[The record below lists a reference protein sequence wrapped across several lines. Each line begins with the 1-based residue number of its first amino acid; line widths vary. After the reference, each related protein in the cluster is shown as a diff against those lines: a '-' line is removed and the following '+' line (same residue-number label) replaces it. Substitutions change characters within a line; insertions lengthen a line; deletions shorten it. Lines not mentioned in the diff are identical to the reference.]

1 MNNTLQKWDKDEV
14 GGISA
19 ARNHIPKV
27 VPRVNKEKEY
37 DASIEEEKDRN
48 QKQLM
53 NTGITFQ
60 HERLLLETD
69 SQEKLDAF
77 KAAYHRLERHYLG
90 DYGG

>member
-1 MNNTLQKWDKDEV
+1 MTDVIRKWDKLPEV
-14 GGISA
+14 A
-19 ARNHIPKV
+19 ELTEV
-27 VPRVNKEKEY
+27 VKQPPTEE
-37 DASIEEEKDRN
+37 AGEEE

-90 DYGG
+90 DYGE

>member
-1 MNNTLQKWDKDEV
+1 MTNEHSQVWKKVLKQVDED
-14 GGISA
+14 
-19 ARNHIPKV
+19 
-27 VPRVNKEKEY
+27 EKE
-37 DASIEEEKDRN
+37 IEEAREEE

-69 SQEKLDAF
+69 NQEKLDAF

-90 DYGG
+90 DYEG

>member
-1 MNNTLQKWDKDEV
+1 MTDTLRKWNKLPEV
-14 GGISA
+14 TELITKHPLAEEAG
-19 ARNHIPKV
+19 
-27 VPRVNKEKEY
+27 
-37 DASIEEEKDRN
+37 EEE

-69 SQEKLDAF
+69 SQEKLNAF